1 MATMPGILIKIG
13 ADTTDAI
20 QGLNRVENAM
30 GRSLTGA
37 EKMDRVFGAMRVAM
51 IGAAA
56 AAGAFAVKLG
66 VDAVQGALEDQKA
79 LASLNQTLGNLGF
92 GGATAEVD
100 RFVGSLQTTY
110 GVSDGI
116 LRPAFDRLVRSTRDV
131 GEAERAL
138 AIAMDVSAGTGKDLE
153 SVTAALGKAY
163 DGQTGALA
171 KLGTGLDLS
180 IIKSG
185 DMQAITKGLAETFG
199 GQAATAANT
208 FQGQLNIVS
217 EAAAEASEQVGYSL
231 LNAMTGIADAMGGS
245 GGAAEAIATTGD
257 EIATIIDVTS
267 DAVTEILKLIKVTDI
282 LTQSQLDAN
291 AAGEGS
297 NGWVEYLISR
307 VPLVGGAYVELL
319 NGRQREAAQ
328 SVINQ
333 GLIGAEA
340 QRYIGLANA
349 AKATANA
356 ILQAN
361 AARSNQAVADR
372 YTAQAVQQY
381 GESIRFAGGNLST
394 YFNQVTAVN
403 TALGG
408 GGGGGGGGSTSSAID
423 KVNPK
428 LQKLIDLTRGHI
440 EQLTGSDGYVSNL
453 AKLTD
458 QMNGYSESVA
468 SNILGGISLSKVFD
482 EADISGSLTAFTA
495 QIGDVATFST
505 GLANL
510 AAGLPNSPGAKALLS
525 QLQTLGAGQ
534 GNAVLAGLTTE
545 MATGLASQLDAA
557 ITTVNGNASLLGNK
571 FYGEGEAGAQQLV
584 LGMAEQISKD
594 EAALIALG
602 GKIGQPIGAQIKAEI
617 VAALNEALGQAAAAQ
632 AAAVASTIA
641 QVAASITGDT
651 YNISGVVI
659 DPVNVGRTLDRI
671 NAQAKSRTGS

>member
-51 IGAAA
+51 LGAAA

-66 VDAVQGALEDQKA
+66 VDAVQGALEDEKA
-79 LASLNQTLGNLGF
+79 LASLNTTLGNLGF
-92 GGATAEVD
+92 GGATSEVD

-116 LRPAFDRLVRSTRDV
+116 LRPAFDRLIRSTRDV

-153 SVTAALGKAY
+153 AVTAAIGKAY
-163 DGQTGALA
+163 EGNTGALA
-171 KLGTGLDLS
+171 KLGTGLDAS

-185 DMQAITKGLAETFG
+185 DMQAITKGLADTFS
-199 GQAATAANT
+199 GQAAAAADT
-208 FQGQLNIVS
+208 FQGRLNIVS
-217 EAAAEASEQVGYSL
+217 EAASEASEQVGYSL
-231 LNAMTGIADAMGGS
+231 LNAMTKLSDAMGGS
-245 GGAAEAIATTGD
+245 GGAADALATTGD
-257 EIATIIDVTS
+257 EISTIIDLSS
-267 DAVTEILKLIKVTDI
+267 DAIAKILELANVTDAWAA
-282 LTQSQLDAN
+282 SQEDAN
-291 AAGEGS
+291 AAGAGS
-297 NGWVEYLISR
+297 NGWVEYLVSR
-307 VPLVGGAYVELL
+307 LPVVGGAFVELL

-328 SVINQ
+328 SLVNQ
-333 GLIGAEA
+333 GLVGAEA

-361 AARSNQAVADR
+361 AARANQAVADR
-372 YTAQAVQQY
+372 YTALAVREY
-381 GESIRFAGGNLST
+381 GEGVRFAGGNLST

-408 GGGGGGGGSTSSAID
+408 GGGGGGSTASAID

-458 QMNGYSESVA
+458 QMNGYSDSVA

-510 AAGLPNSPGAKALLS
+510 AAGLPNSPGAKALLA

-571 FYGEGEAGAQQLV
+571 FYGEGVAGAQQLV

-594 EAALIALG
+594 EAALLALG

-617 VAALNEALGQAAAAQ
+617 VAALTEALGQAAAAQ
-632 AAAVASTIA
+632 SAAVASSIA

>member
-51 IGAAA
+51 LGAAA

-66 VDAVQGALEDQKA
+66 VDAVQGAIEDEKA

-92 GGATAEVD
+92 GGATTEVD

-153 SVTAALGKAY
+153 AVTAAIGKAY
-163 DGQTGALA
+163 EGNTGALA
-171 KLGTGLDLS
+171 KLGTGLDSTIL
-180 IIKSG
+180 KSG
-185 DMQAITKGLAETFG
+185 DMKAITQGLADTFG

-208 FQGQLNIVS
+208 FQGRLNVVS

-231 LNAMTGIADAMGGS
+231 LNAMTDITDAMGGS

-257 EIATIIDVTS
+257 EISTIIDLTS
-267 DAVTEILKLIKVTDI
+267 DAVTEILKLIEATDI
-282 LTQSQLDAN
+282 LAESQRDAN

-307 VPLVGGAYVELL
+307 VPLVGGAFVELM

-328 SVINQ
+328 SLINQ

-361 AARSNQAVADR
+361 AARANKAVADR
-372 YTAQAVQQY
+372 YTALARAEDKY
-381 GESIRFAGGNLST
+381 ISFTGGNLST
-394 YFNQVTAVN
+394 YFDKVDKVN
-403 TALGG
+403 TVLA
-408 GGGGGGGGSTSSAID
+408 GGGSSSTAGALD

-428 LQKLIDLTRGHI
+428 MQKLTDLTRGHI

-458 QMNGYSESVA
+458 EMNKYSESVA
-468 SNILGGISLSKVFD
+468 SNILGGISLSSVFD
-482 EADISGSLTAFTA
+482 EADISGSLTAFTN

-525 QLQTLGAGQ
+525 QLQSLGAGQ

-545 MATGLASQLDAA
+545 MATGLVTRLDAA
-557 ITTVNGNASLLGNK
+557 ITTVNGNASLLGDK
-571 FYGEGEAGAQQLV
+571 FFGEGVAGAQQLV
-584 LGMAEQISKD
+584 LGMADQISKD

-632 AAAVASTIA
+632 SAAVASTIA

-671 NAQAKSRTGS
+671 NAQAKSRTGG

>member
-66 VDAVQGALEDQKA
+66 VDAVQGAIEDEKA

-92 GGATAEVD
+92 GGATTEVD
-100 RFVGSLQTTY
+100 RFVGSLQTTF
-110 GVSDGI
+110 GVSDSL
-116 LRPAFDRLVRSTRDV
+116 LRPAFDRLIRSTRDV

-153 SVTAALGKAY
+153 AVTAAIGKAY
-163 DGQTGALA
+163 EGNTGALA
-171 KLGTGLDLS
+171 KLGTGLDAS

-185 DMQAITKGLAETFG
+185 DMQAITKGLADTFS

-208 FQGQLNIVS
+208 FQGRLNIVS

-231 LNAMTGIADAMGGS
+231 LNAMTNITDAMGGS

-257 EIATIIDVTS
+257 EIATIIDLTS

-291 AAGEGS
+291 AAGEGA

-328 SVINQ
+328 SLLNQ
-333 GLIGAEA
+333 GIIGAEA

-361 AARSNQAVADR
+361 AARANQAVADR
-372 YTAQAVQQY
+372 YTALAVQQY
-381 GESIRFAGGNLST
+381 GETIRFAGGNLST

-408 GGGGGGGGSTSSAID
+408 GGGGGSTASALD

-510 AAGLPNSPGAKALLS
+510 AAGLPNSPGAKALLA

-571 FYGEGEAGAQQLV
+571 FYGEGVAGAQQLV
-584 LGMAEQISKD
+584 IGMAEQISKD

-617 VAALNEALGQAAAAQ
+617 VAALNEALGQAAATQ

-671 NAQAKSRTGS
+671 NAQAKSRTGG